1 MPLMKCKCS
10 HDDHVVAASMQ
21 NATNITARTKK
32 IAPLLVEHQL
42 NQHSSNNTISSKC
55 YDCWRGH
62 TAAAAAHCH
71 PPTTTHT
78 TNANENHSLWR
89 HFSLLFLPKSAACA
103 GNKVVSK
110 SGRHHHT
117 GVGVGG
123 GSLASVNIT
132 LFLLINLLLKTCC
145 GQLLINVQN
154 QGGEVIQESIT
165 SNVSEDLITLEF
177 QKTDGTLITQIID
190 FRNEV
195 RILKALVLGE
205 EERGQNLYQVMC
217 FVTKFIKGD
226 FISSDAMAKLRQKNP
241 STIRTPEDDKGKDT
255 FTMTSWVHLNR
266 SQPISRHLMTVC
278 SEAIDATYVRDVDL
292 KAWSEL
298 PGSSISSLEAATEKF
313 PDTLS
318 SRCNEVSSLWAPCI
332 CTLETCIGWYPCGLK
347 YCKGKAV
354 GDSSAAAAAASNYRC
369 GIKTC
374 RKCSL
379 FSYYVR
385 QKQQC
390 LWDE

>member
-1 MPLMKCKCS
+1 
-10 HDDHVVAASMQ
+10 MQ
-21 NATNITARTKK
+21 
-32 IAPLLVEHQL
+32 
-42 NQHSSNNTISSKC
+42 
-55 YDCWRGH
+55 
-62 TAAAAAHCH
+62 
-71 PPTTTHT
+71 
-78 TNANENHSLWR
+78 
-89 HFSLLFLPKSAACA
+89 
-103 GNKVVSK
+103 
-110 SGRHHHT
+110 
-117 GVGVGG
+117 
-123 GSLASVNIT
+123 
-132 LFLLINLLLKTCC
+132 
-145 GQLLINVQN
+145 
-154 QGGEVIQESIT
+154 
-165 SNVSEDLITLEF
+165 
-177 QKTDGTLITQIID
+177 
-190 FRNEV
+190 EV

-217 FVTKFIKGD
+217 FVTKFNKGD

-241 STIRTPEDDKGKDT
+241 STIRTPEEDKGKET

-266 SQPISRHLMTVC
+266 SMPITRHLVSVC
-278 SEAIDATYVRDVDL
+278 GEAIDATYVRDVDL

-298 PGSSISSLEAATEKF
+298 PGSSISSLEAATIKF

-347 YCKGKAV
+347 YCKGKMQNGV
-354 GDSSAAAAAASNYRC
+354 DSSQSQQATNYRC

-374 RKCSL
+374 RKCSQ